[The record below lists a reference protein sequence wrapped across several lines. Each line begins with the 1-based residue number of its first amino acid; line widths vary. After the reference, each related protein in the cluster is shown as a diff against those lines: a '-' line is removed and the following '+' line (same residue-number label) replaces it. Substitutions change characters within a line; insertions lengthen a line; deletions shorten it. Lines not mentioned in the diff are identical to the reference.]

1 MTNNTTFI
9 GVDFHPYSQ
18 VVAYC
23 DIKDGKMKFKAMNHS
38 NKSVVRNF
46 YKSFPRGA
54 VVGVEATGGLEWF
67 LRVLD
72 GMHLV
77 AKIGNPGRIRQLAL
91 SRHKNDFRDAI
102 TILDLLIK
110 EAFPEVRRRSKEAET
125 VLGMLVYRHKLV
137 QKRTSMANQLQS
149 FARRKGLQKFATKK
163 KDAGERFLDATETA
177 DEKLLVASRLKVF
190 EAIDQEVKTVE
201 RRLKKI
207 AENTDAAANLITH
220 SGIGPLSSLAVVHT
234 LGDPNRFRSKEQAVA
249 FVGLDPLDDSSADKK
264 RIGHISK
271 QGSRVTRFLLGQA
284 AASSKDR
291 RIRDAYS
298 RVCRR
303 RGRSIAKVAAAR
315 RLLVH
320 CFIMLR
326 DNIDYEE
333 FCRRGDVGLDVG
345 SVSSGG

>member
-23 DIKDGKMKFKAMNHS
+23 DIEDGLIRYKAMNHS
-38 NKSVVRNF
+38 DKSTVRRF
-46 YKSFPRGA
+46 YKGFPPGT
-54 VVGVEATGGLEWF
+54 VVGVEATGALQWF
-67 LRVLD
+67 VRMLD
-72 GMHLV
+72 EMHLV
-77 AKIGNPGRIRQLAL
+77 VKIGNPWRIRQLAL
-91 SRHKNDFRDAI
+91 SRHKNDFRDAE

-110 EAFPEVRRRSKEAET
+110 DAFPEVKRRSDEAEL

-137 QKRTSMANQLQS
+137 QKRTSMANQLQA
-149 FARRKGLQKFATKK
+149 FARKKGLAKFAAKQ
-163 KDAGERFLDATETA
+163 KDAGERFLNAAESA
-177 DEKLLVASRLKVF
+177 DEELLVASRLTVF
-190 EAIDQEVKTVE
+190 RTIDKEIKTVE
-201 RRLKKI
+201 KRLEKI
-207 AENTDAAANLITH
+207 AENTPAAKNLMTH
-220 SGIGPLSSLAVVHT
+220 SGIGPLSSLGVVHT
-234 LGDPNRFRSKEQAVA
+234 LGDPNRFRTKNQAVA
-249 FVGLDPLDDSSADKK
+249 FIGFDPLDDSSADKK

-271 QGSRVTRFLLGQA
+271 QGSRVVRFLLGQA

-333 FCRRGDVGLDVG
+333 FCRRGDVGLYV
-345 SVSSGG
+345 SSISSGG